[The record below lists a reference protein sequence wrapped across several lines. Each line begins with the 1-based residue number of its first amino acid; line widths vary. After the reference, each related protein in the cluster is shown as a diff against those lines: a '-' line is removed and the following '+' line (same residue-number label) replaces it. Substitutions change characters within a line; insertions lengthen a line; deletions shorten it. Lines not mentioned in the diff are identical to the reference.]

1 MAKSSYSFRKRK
13 KEIERKEKKEKKLR
27 RKLDK
32 NNIEQEIGPI
42 QNQDGE

>member
-13 KEIERKEKKEKKLR
+13 KEIERKEKREKKIQ
-27 RKLDK
+27 RKLEK
-32 NNIEQEIGPI
+32 SNIEQEIDPI